1 MKEVN
6 IKLYQYEEL
15 SAEAKKNALET
26 CRDFNVT
33 FDCWDEYTLEEF
45 KAFLE
50 MIGFVNPKIA
60 YSGFW
65 SQGDGLS
72 FTGVY
77 GYKKDWKKN
86 VKENYP
92 DFLEKFAVPLKDIQ
106 QTQHLAKYRAYGY
119 LLKQGYR
126 YSHSNTVAFTM
137 EDNEEYSVSIEEHLQ
152 DAFRGIMNI
161 MYALLEKEYENQKTD
176 EAVEEAI
183 VANEIWFT
191 EDGKTRQGEIKV

>member
-33 FDCWDEYTLEEF
+33 FDFWNEYKLEEF
-45 KAFLE
+45 KHFLE

-72 FTGVY
+72 FTGRY
-77 GYKKDWKKN
+77 RYKKDWKKN

-92 DFLEKFAVPLKDIQ
+92 DFLEKFDSPLDSILTVQKS
-106 QTQHLAKYRAYGY
+106 AKYCASGIITKMSYHY
-119 LLKQGYR
+119 C
-126 YSHSNTVAFTM
+126 HENTVQFTQD
-137 EDNEEYSVSIEEHLQ
+137 DNNTYSVSREEHLQ

-176 EAVEEAI
+176 EAIEEA
-183 VANEIWFT
+183 VLANELWLT